1 MIQFKQAF
9 IISAISLLAI
19 LSSCSGNEKDQQAPV
34 KQQIPVVKVIKH
46 DVPIFS
52 EYVGQIYGQ
61 KDIPIRA
68 RVEGFLES
76 IEFTEGSKVKK
87 GQLLYTIDPQSLTAA
102 TNAQKSQVTAA
113 QTQLS
118 KARSDLDRIKPLAEA
133 NAVSKSDLDAAQ
145 AAYDAAKA
153 NLDAAKSNLKS
164 SNIDLSYT
172 QVKSPING
180 VIGKTMAR
188 VGEFVGKDPNP
199 VILNTVSKT
208 DTIIVKFSLTESQ
221 FLTIAKRRIEK
232 AKNGEIKNS
241 KDRSDIDV
249 KLKLA
254 DESIYNHSGIID
266 FVDRNIDE
274 ATGSILVQ
282 ASFPNPDGLLRPG
295 MYAKVTV
302 LTDIAKDAI
311 IVPQRCISELQGQYS
326 VFVVTDSN
334 KVVSRAIVL
343 AYKSGDLAAISSGLK
358 PGERIVIDALQKVRN
373 GMLIQAQD
381 TVFKSK
387 VYEGYNKLIK

>member
-1 MIQFKQAF
+1 MTFIKQS
-9 IISAISLLAI
+9 IILLAIGLLAI
-19 LSSCSGNEKDQQAPV
+19 LTSCNGGD
-34 KQQIPVVKVIKH
+34 KQQQKRMTQKIPVVQVIKH

-52 EYVGQIYGQ
+52 EYVGQVYGQ

-118 KARSDLDRIKPLAEA
+118 KARADLDRIKPLAEA
-133 NAVSKSDLDAAQ
+133 NAVSKSELDAAQ

-172 QVKSPING
+172 QVQSPING
-180 VIGKTMAR
+180 VIGKTNAR

-208 DTIIVKFSLTESQ
+208 DTIIVKFSVTEAQ
-221 FLTIAKRRIEK
+221 FLTISRKRIK
-232 AKNGEIKNS
+232 KINSGEVKGHDDHN
-241 KDRSDIDV
+241 DIGIQ
-249 KLKLA
+249 LKLA
-254 DESIYNHSGIID
+254 DESIYNHPGSID

-274 ATGSILVQ
+274 NTGSILVQ

-295 MYAKVTV
+295 MYSKVSV
-302 LTDIAKDAI
+302 QTDLAKDAI
-311 IVPQRCISELQGQYS
+311 IIPQRCIVELQGQYT
-326 VFVVTDSN
+326 VFVVNDSN
-334 KVVSRAIVL
+334 KVSSRPIVI
-343 AYKSGDLAAISSGLK
+343 AHKSGDLAAVSEGLEE
-358 PGERIVIDALQKVRN
+358 GERIVIDALQKVQS
-373 GMLIQAQD
+373 GLIINPID
-381 TVFKSK
+381 TNFTSK
-387 VYEGYNKLIK
+387 VFLKYNK

>member
-1 MIQFKQAF
+1 MTFIKQS
-9 IISAISLLAI
+9 IILLAIGLLAI
-19 LSSCSGNEKDQQAPV
+19 LTSCNGGDKQQ
-34 KQQIPVVKVIKH
+34 KRRMTQQIPVVKVIKH

-52 EYVGQIYGQ
+52 EYVGQVYGQ

-76 IEFTEGSKVKK
+76 IEFTEGSRVKK

-118 KARSDLDRIKPLAEA
+118 KARADLDRIKPLAEA
-133 NAVSKSDLDAAQ
+133 NAVSKSELDAAQ

-180 VIGKTMAR
+180 VIGKTNAR

-208 DTIIVKFSLTESQ
+208 DTIIVKFSVTEAQ
-221 FLTIAKRRIEK
+221 FLTIAKKRIDK
-232 AKNGEIKNS
+232 INS
-241 KDRSDIDV
+241 GKVKGHDNHDDISV
-249 KLKLA
+249 QLKLA
-254 DESIYNHSGIID
+254 DESIYNNPGRID

-274 ATGSILVQ
+274 NTGSILVQ

-295 MYAKVTV
+295 MYSKVSV
-302 LTDIAKDAI
+302 QTDLAKDAI
-311 IVPQRCISELQGQYS
+311 IIPQRCIVELQGQYT
-326 VFVVTDSN
+326 VFVVNDSN
-334 KVVSRAIVL
+334 KVSSRPIVI
-343 AYKSGDLAAISSGLK
+343 AHKSGDLAAVSEGLEE
-358 PGERIVIDALQKVRN
+358 GERIVIDALQKVQS
-373 GMLIQAQD
+373 GLIINPID
-381 TVFKSK
+381 TNFTSK
-387 VYEGYNKLIK
+387 VFLEYNK

>member
-1 MIQFKQAF
+1 MIQKFRLISIIIVLF
-9 IISAISLLAI
+9 IIS
-19 LSSCSGNEKDQQAPV
+19 SCDNDKVQGPAPLQ
-34 KQQIPVVKVIKH
+34 KIPIVKVIQM

-52 EYVGQIYGQ
+52 SYVGQVYGQ

-76 IEFTEGSKVKK
+76 IEFQEGSRVKK
-87 GQLLYTIDPQSLTAA
+87 GQLLYTIDPQSLEAA
-102 TNAQKSQVTAA
+102 SNAQKSQVTAA
-113 QTQLS
+113 QTGLT
-118 KARSDLDRIKPLAEA
+118 KARADLDRIKPLAEA

-145 AAYDAAKA
+145 AAYDAALA
-153 NLDAAKSNLKS
+153 DLNAAKSNLRS

-172 QVKSPING
+172 QVRSPIDG
-180 VIGKTMAR
+180 IIGKTLAR

-199 VILNTVSKT
+199 VILNTVSKA
-208 DTIIVKFSLTESQ
+208 DTIIVKFSLTEAQ

-232 AKNGEIKNS
+232 VKAGEIKDS
-241 KDRSDIDV
+241 EDRTDLDV

-254 DESIYNHSGIID
+254 DESIYNYSGQID

-302 LTDIAKDAI
+302 QTDIAKDAI
-311 IVPQRCISELQGQYS
+311 IIPQRCLMELQGQYS
-326 VFVVTDSN
+326 VFVVNDSN
-334 KVVSRAIVL
+334 KVVSKSISI
-343 AYKSGDLAAISSGLK
+343 AYKSGDLVAISNGLNTGDK
-358 PGERIVIDALQKVRN
+358 VIIDALQKVQN
-373 GMLIQAQD
+373 GMIVQPQD
-381 TVFKSK
+381 TSFTSK
-387 VYEGYNKLIK
+387 VFEKYNIINK